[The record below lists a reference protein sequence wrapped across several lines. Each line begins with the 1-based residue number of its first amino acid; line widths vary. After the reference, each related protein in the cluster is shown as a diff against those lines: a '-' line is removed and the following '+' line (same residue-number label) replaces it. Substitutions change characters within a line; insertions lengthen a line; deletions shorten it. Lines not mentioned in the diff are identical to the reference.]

1 MTKVTFYDI
10 PIELLI
16 KICDFC
22 DDKQIMTLSKVSK
35 IWYDVTKRIRDNI
48 SYYVKSYSSCGK
60 NEVHK
65 NNIIRYYIA
74 TNEISCLHTL
84 LELGCIH
91 PHRKLYTHKENIDT
105 YITILDYAILGNK
118 HEMIELFSEFC
129 DINKPN
135 EELVTPLMNCVKGVY
150 EIISMDI
157 LKYILSLG
165 ADTNIEDKN
174 GYIAMDYIS
183 HVSSSSIRF
192 EIIKIL
198 RYYGSREALTI
209 SQYEDSDDSYF
220 SNDSE

>member
-10 PIELLI
+10 PVELLI

-35 IWYDVTKRIRDNI
+35 IWYDVTKQIRDNI
-48 SYYVKSYSSCGK
+48 TDYVKSYSDCGT

-65 NNIIRYYIA
+65 NNIIRHYIA
-74 TNEISCLHTL
+74 NNNVNYLHTL

-91 PHRKLYTHKENIDT
+91 PYRKLYTHEKNIDT
-105 YITILDYAILGNK
+105 YITILDYAIFGNK
-118 HEMIELFSEFC
+118 KEMIELFSEFC

-135 EELVTPLMNCVKGVY
+135 EELVTPLMNCVKGIY
-150 EIISMDI
+150 GIISMDI

-165 ADTNIEDKN
+165 VEPNIEDRN

-183 HVSSSSIRF
+183 HISSSSIRF

-198 RYYGSREALTI
+198 RYYGSREGLTI
-209 SQYEDSDDSYF
+209 SQYSDSDSYF
-220 SNDSE
+220 SQDSE